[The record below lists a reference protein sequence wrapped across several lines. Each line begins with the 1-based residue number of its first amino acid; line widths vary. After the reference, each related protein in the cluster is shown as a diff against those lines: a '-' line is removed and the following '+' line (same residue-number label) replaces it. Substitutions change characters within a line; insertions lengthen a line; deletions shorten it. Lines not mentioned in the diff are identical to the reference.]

1 MRSRMPDSSKWT
13 SDWRKATRF
22 LALVCGAIASA
33 CDRDQAAYRGAGLQ
47 VDTLS
52 PGDMVGVYRAA
63 LAGAF
68 TLSDPTLSILVDPV
82 LLPRSQGLA
91 GGDTM
96 PSEIRSALLTAGLA
110 KGTCRLH
117 VTTSRVP
124 LICRADRAGYVARF
138 SEPFALGRDSVQVHL
153 VVQQYAIPAGPV
165 EQRLRF
171 ERAYHVT
178 KDGSAWRAVR
188 EARMGAP

>member
-1 MRSRMPDSSKWT
+1 MPDSNKW
-13 SDWRKATRF
+13 TRF
-22 LALVCGAIASA
+22 LALACGAIASA
-33 CDRDQAAYRGAGLQ
+33 CAREQVAYRGAGLP
-47 VDTLS
+47 VDTLP

-96 PSEIRSALLTAGLA
+96 PSEVRSALLTTGLA
-110 KGTCRLH
+110 KGTCRTQ

-124 LICRADRAGYVARF
+124 LICRAERAGYVARF
-138 SEPFALGRDSVQVHL
+138 SEPFALGGGDSVQVHL
-153 VVQQYAIPAGPV
+153 VVQQYAIQGGPL

-171 ERAYHVT
+171 ERAYHVVKT
-178 KDGSAWRAVR
+178 GSAWRAVR
-188 EARMGAP
+188 EARMQAP